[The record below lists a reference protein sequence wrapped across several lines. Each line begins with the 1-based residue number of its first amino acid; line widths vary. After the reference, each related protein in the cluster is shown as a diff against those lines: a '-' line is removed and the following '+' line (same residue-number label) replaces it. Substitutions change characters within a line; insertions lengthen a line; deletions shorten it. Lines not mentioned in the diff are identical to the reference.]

1 MPEGHTIHRA
11 ARQQNRAL
19 KGRTIAVSSP
29 QGRFAADAARIDGAV
44 LKRVEPY
51 GKHLFFH
58 WDTGEIGHV
67 HLGLFGRFRTSYSAL
82 GDPAAPTGA
91 VRMRLSTT
99 TDDGPVDR
107 REVTIDLSGPTVCS
121 LDPPDARKRVLAR
134 LGPDPLARKPDPA
147 PMFDRIRRSQRPIAD
162 LLLDQAVVAG
172 IGNVYRAEILFVV
185 GIHPLRPGRDLD
197 DAELHAIWAT
207 TCGMLAQGLRDGRI
221 VTVDRAELGLAPG
234 ARRPRGEATYVYK
247 RGTCLRCG
255 DTISTVE
262 AGGRPCYYCPTDQ
275 PR

>member
-1 MPEGHTIHRA
+1 
-11 ARQQNRAL
+11 
-19 KGRTIAVSSP
+19 
-29 QGRFAADAARIDGAV
+29 DAARIDGAV
-44 LKRVEPY
+44 LQRVEPY
-51 GKHLFFH
+51 GKHLFYH

-67 HLGLFGRFRTSYSAL
+67 HLGLFGRFRTGYSAP

-99 TDDGPVDR
+99 TDDRRVDR
-107 REVTIDLSGPTVCS
+107 GEVTIDLSGPTVCS
-121 LDPPDARKRVLAR
+121 LDPPDARERVLAR
-134 LGPDPLARKPDPA
+134 LGPDPLARNANPA
-147 PMFDRIRRSQRPIAD
+147 QMFDRIRRSQRPIAD

-207 TCGMLAQGLRDGRI
+207 TSGMLAQGLRDGRI

-255 DTISTVE
+255 DAISTVE